1 MANTSKINGFKPVKH
16 ITGAPYNGQA
26 NLYEVPAGEAV
37 PVFVGDLVKLSDS
50 AATAGVPAVEAVVG
64 ASAQIAAGPILG
76 AVVGILNAKMDPL
89 DGNMTASSI
98 ALDTPQYRPTLT
110 KQYILVADAP
120 DLIFEAEADAA
131 VATASV
137 GLNVGVGASA
147 HTTPLL
153 TGASPMYV
161 YSTTAPDLTSTR
173 PLQIVGLV
181 KRADNDIN
189 APTGAAF
196 SRVLVR
202 INVHAF
208 GSVGVAGV

>member
-1 MANTSKINGFKPVKH
+1 MANTSRINGFKPVKH
-16 ITGAPYNGQA
+16 LNGAPYNGQA

-50 AATAGVPAVEAVVG
+50 AATSLYPAVEAVVG

-76 AVVGILNAKMDPL
+76 AVVGIVNTKFDPT
-89 DGNMTASSI
+89 GTTMSSGSI
-98 ALDTPQYRPTLT
+98 ALDTPVYRPAST
-110 KQYILVADAP
+110 KQFVLVCDS
-120 DLIFEAEADAA
+120 DDVIYEAEADAS
-131 VATASV
+131 VAAASI

-147 HTTPLL
+147 HTNPLL

-161 YSTTAPDLTSTR
+161 YSTTAPDATATR

-181 KRADNDIN
+181 NRPDNEV
-189 APTGAAF
+189 GAN
-196 SRVLVR
+196 SKVLVR
-202 INVHAF
+202 INVHSY

>member
-1 MANTSKINGFKPVKH
+1 MPNVTKINGFKPVKH

-50 AATAGVPAVEAVVG
+50 AGTAGVPAVEAVVA
-64 ASAQIAAGPILG
+64 ASSQITAGPILG
-76 AVVGILNAKMDPL
+76 AVVGVLNSKMDPL
-89 DGNMTASSI
+89 DGNMTAGSI
-98 ALDTPQYRPTLT
+98 ALDTPQYRPAST
-110 KQYILVADAP
+110 KQYVLVADAP
-120 DLIFEAEADAA
+120 DLIYEAEADAA
-131 VATASV
+131 VPFASV

-161 YSTTAPDLTSTR
+161 YSTTAPATTSTL

-181 KRADNDIN
+181 KRADNDPN
-189 APTGAAF
+189 SAF
-196 SRVLVR
+196 NRVHVR
-202 INVHAF
+202 INVHTF